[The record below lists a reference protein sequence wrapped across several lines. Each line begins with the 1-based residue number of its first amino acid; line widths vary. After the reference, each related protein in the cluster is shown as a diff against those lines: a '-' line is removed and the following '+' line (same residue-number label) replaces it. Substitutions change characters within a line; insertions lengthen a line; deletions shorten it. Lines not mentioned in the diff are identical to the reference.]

1 VSNEVLGFLLQPTYR
16 VRRGRP
22 VIQLYGK
29 LASGRAFL
37 VEDDRHR
44 PYFFATVGAERALR
58 EESAVRV
65 EPSALH
71 SLDGRPLV
79 RVEAPIPAEVPR
91 LRRKLEAGGFE
102 ALEADIRFAYRYL
115 IDRGLRASFRIEGPA
130 EPGDDEGIVRF
141 HNPELSPARVHPE
154 LSLLSLDIETTPDAS
169 RVLSVALVGE
179 QSGEVHMVSERAP
192 EGAHGHPNE
201 IALLRA
207 VAARIRALDPDLLTG
222 WNVVDFDLRVLE
234 RRARALGVPF
244 EIGRVGGRMSLQRD
258 QGFTRQSRADVPGR
272 QVVDGPGL
280 VRDAFITLDDYRLE
294 TAARELLG
302 RGKRIAH
309 GPDPAREIERM
320 YREDPAAFV
329 AYNREDAQLVLD
341 ILEREGLIDLAI
353 ERSLIAGM
361 PLDRVGASIA
371 TFDRLYLP
379 ELWQRG
385 FAAPSVDAERKSGR
399 VTGGAV
405 LDSHPGLYRNVAV
418 YDFKSL
424 YPSLMR
430 TFNLDPLAH
439 ALADDDAIVAP
450 NGARFSRG
458 AAILPELLED
468 FFERRAAAK
477 ARGARHADLALKIM
491 MNALY
496 GVLGA
501 GSCRFFDPEI
511 ANAISG
517 FGQAVLGWMRDAFE
531 AEGMRVL
538 YGDTDSVFVALDPD
552 ASEPDAR
559 ERGLTLRA
567 RVEAKIADR
576 IRADYAVEPRLD
588 LELERIYTRF
598 FQPSVRAG
606 KQGSKKRYAGLVAGE
621 LEVVGLEAVRRD
633 WPAVAGRLQKGML
646 ALLFADRPP
655 EPFAREIVER
665 VRSGELDRELVIRKG
680 LRKGSV
686 DRYTKTTPPHIQAA
700 RKAEGPVGRVVRYVI
715 ARSGPEPVLDD
726 GPLPADLDYEYYVE
740 HVLRPIAD
748 SLLEPIDSSFDR
760 VLGRPSQLTL
770 L

>member
-1 VSNEVLGFLLQPTYR
+1 VSDEALGFLLQPTYR
-16 VRRGRP
+16 VRGGRP

-29 LASGRAFL
+29 LTTGRAFL

-44 PYFFATVGAERALR
+44 PYFFVPVGAERALR
-58 EESAVRV
+58 DESAVRV
-65 EPSALH
+65 EPSALQ

-79 RVEAPIPAEVPR
+79 RIEATIPAEVPR

-102 ALEADIRFAYRYL
+102 SFEADIRFAYRYL

-130 EPGDDEGIVRF
+130 EPSDEGILRF
-141 HNPELSPARVHPE
+141 HNPALSPALVRPE
-154 LSLLSLDIETTPDAS
+154 LSVLSLDIETNPDAS

-179 QSGEVHMVSERAP
+179 QVSEVHLVSERAP
-192 EGAHGHPNE
+192 ESAHGHPNE

-207 VAARIRALDPDLLTG
+207 VAARIRAVDPDLLTG
-222 WNVVDFDLRVLE
+222 WNVVDFDLRVLD

-244 EIGRVGGRMSLQRD
+244 EIGRVGGHLSLQRD
-258 QGFTRQSRADVPGR
+258 QGFMRQSRADVPGR

-302 RGKRIAH
+302 RGKQIAP

-341 ILEREGLIDLAI
+341 ILEREGLVDLAI
-353 ERSLIAGM
+353 ERSLVAGM

-379 ELWQRG
+379 ELWKRG

-439 ALADDDAIVAP
+439 ALAGDDAIVAP
-450 NGARFSRG
+450 NGARFSRH

-468 FFERRAAAK
+468 FF
-477 ARGARHADLALKIM
+477 
-491 MNALY
+491 
-496 GVLGA
+496 
-501 GSCRFFDPEI
+501 
-511 ANAISG
+511 
-517 FGQAVLGWMRDAFE
+517 
-531 AEGMRVL
+531 
-538 YGDTDSVFVALDPD
+538 
-552 ASEPDAR
+552 
-559 ERGLTLRA
+559 
-567 RVEAKIADR
+567 
-576 IRADYAVEPRLD
+576 
-588 LELERIYTRF
+588 
-598 FQPSVRAG
+598 
-606 KQGSKKRYAGLVAGE
+606 
-621 LEVVGLEAVRRD
+621 
-633 WPAVAGRLQKGML
+633 
-646 ALLFADRPP
+646 
-655 EPFAREIVER
+655 
-665 VRSGELDRELVIRKG
+665 
-680 LRKGSV
+680 
-686 DRYTKTTPPHIQAA
+686 
-700 RKAEGPVGRVVRYVI
+700 
-715 ARSGPEPVLDD
+715 
-726 GPLPADLDYEYYVE
+726 
-740 HVLRPIAD
+740 
-748 SLLEPIDSSFDR
+748 
-760 VLGRPSQLTL
+760 
-770 L
+770 

>member
-1 VSNEVLGFLLQPTYR
+1 VSDEALGFLLQPTYR
-16 VRRGRP
+16 VRGGRP

-29 LASGRAFL
+29 LTTGRAFL

-44 PYFFATVGAERALR
+44 PYFFVPVGAERALR
-58 EESAVRV
+58 DESAVRV
-65 EPSALH
+65 EPSALQ

-79 RVEAPIPAEVPR
+79 RIEATIPAEVPR

-102 ALEADIRFAYRYL
+102 SFEADIRFAYRYL

-130 EPGDDEGIVRF
+130 EPSDEGILRF
-141 HNPELSPARVHPE
+141 HNPALSPALVRPE
-154 LSLLSLDIETTPDAS
+154 LSVLSLDIETNPDAS

-179 QSGEVHMVSERAP
+179 QVSEVHLVSERAP
-192 EGAHGHPNE
+192 ESAHGHPNE

-207 VAARIRALDPDLLTG
+207 VAARIRAVDPDLLTG
-222 WNVVDFDLRVLE
+222 WNVVDFDLRVLD

-244 EIGRVGGRMSLQRD
+244 EIGRVGGHLSLQRD
-258 QGFTRQSRADVPGR
+258 QGFMRQSRADVPGR

-302 RGKRIAH
+302 RGKQIAP

-341 ILEREGLIDLAI
+341 ILEREGLVDLAI
-353 ERSLIAGM
+353 ERSLVAGM

-379 ELWQRG
+379 ELWKRG

-424 YPSLMR
+424 YPSLTR

-439 ALADDDAIVAP
+439 ALAGDDAIVAP
-450 NGARFSRG
+450 NGARFSRH

-501 GSCRFFDPEI
+501 GSCRFFDREI

-531 AEGMRVL
+531 AEGLRVL

-552 ASEPDAR
+552 ASGPDAR
-559 ERGLTLRA
+559 ELGLTLRA

-588 LELERIYTRF
+588 LELERIYARF
-598 FQPSVRAG
+598 FQPSVRGG
-606 KQGSKKRYAGLVAGE
+606 KQGSKKRYAGLVEGK
-621 LEVVGLEAVRRD
+621 LEIVGLEAIRRD

-646 ALLFADRPP
+646 ARLFADQPP

-700 RKAEGPVGRVVRYVI
+700 RKAEGRVGRVVRYVI

-726 GPLPADLDYEYYVE
+726 GLLPPDLDHEYYVE

-748 SLLEPIDSSFDR
+748 SLLEPIGSSFDR
-760 VLGRPSQLTL
+760 VLGIPSQLTL

>member
-1 VSNEVLGFLLQPTYR
+1 VSEVALGFLLQPTYR
-16 VRRGRP
+16 VRGGRP

-29 LASGRAFL
+29 LDTGRPFL
-37 VEDDRHR
+37 IEDDRYR
-44 PYFFATVGAERALR
+44 PYFFAPVGAERALR

-65 EPSALH
+65 EPSELR
-71 SLDGRPLV
+71 SLDGRALV
-79 RVEAPIPAEVPR
+79 RIEAPIPAEVPR

-102 ALEADIRFAYRYL
+102 SLEADIRFAYRYL
-115 IDRGLRASFRIEGPA
+115 IDRGLRASFEIEGPA
-130 EPGDDEGIVRF
+130 EVSEAGLVRF
-141 HNPELSPARVHPE
+141 RNPSLSPAQVRPELSV
-154 LSLLSLDIETTPDAS
+154 LSLDIETTPDAS
-169 RVLSVALVGE
+169 RLLSVALVGAE
-179 QSGEVHMVSERAP
+179 VSEVHLVSEQPPDDAY
-192 EGAHGHPNE
+192 GHPNE

-207 VAARIRALDPDLLTG
+207 AAARIRALDPDILTG
-222 WNVVDFDLRVLE
+222 WNVVDFDLRVLD
-234 RRARALGVPF
+234 RRANALGVPF
-244 EIGRVGGRMSLQRD
+244 EIGRVAGSLSLQRD

-302 RGKRIAH
+302 RGKRI
-309 GPDPAREIERM
+309 GPAADSAREIERM

-329 AYNREDAQLVLD
+329 TYNREDAQLVLD
-341 ILEREGLIDLAI
+341 ILEQQSLLDLAV
-353 ERSLIAGM
+353 ERSLLGGM

-379 ELWQRG
+379 ELWRRG

-399 VTGGAV
+399 VMGGAV

-418 YDFKSL
+418 FDFKSL

-439 ALADDDAIVAP
+439 ALAEGDAIVAP
-450 NGARFSRG
+450 NGARFAREG
-458 AAILPELLED
+458 AILPDLLED

-477 ARGARHADLALKIM
+477 ARGDRHADLALKIM

-517 FGQAVLGWMRDAFE
+517 FGQAVLGWMRGAFE

-552 ASEPDAR
+552 ASERDAR
-559 ERGLTLRA
+559 TRGLDLRA
-567 RVEAKIADR
+567 LIEAKIADR
-576 IRADYAVEPRLD
+576 IREDYAVEPRLD
-588 LELERIYTRF
+588 LELERIYARF
-598 FQPSVRAG
+598 FQPSVRG
-606 KQGSKKRYAGLVAGE
+606 GRQGSKKRYAGLVEGK
-621 LEVVGLEAVRRD
+621 LEIVGLEAVRRD

-646 ALLFADRPP
+646 ALLFADRPT

-665 VRSGELDRELVIRKG
+665 VRAGELDRELVIRKG

-700 RKAEGPVGRVVRYVI
+700 RKAGEEVGRVVRYVI
-715 ARSGPEPVLDD
+715 ARSGPEPVLEDRPFPTD
-726 GPLPADLDYEYYVE
+726 IDHEYYIE

-748 SLLEPIDSSFDR
+748 SVLEQVDSSFDR